1 MGHELT
7 LPAREDI
14 ARALPPWLDTATA
27 ALVADLV
34 VTLAERFADLR
45 AVLLYGSIA
54 RHDERPLDA
63 ENPSD
68 VDLLAVFDTDDEL
81 VTVHRGLAVADAL
94 GPAFERHLDAP
105 RDVQVML
112 ASRGLREWDV
122 TFLANVAR
130 DGWALLA
137 RGPLPRPLRQGEPG
151 ASGARAKAGV

>member
-1 MGHELT
+1 MGDDLT
-7 LPAREDI
+7 LPARDEI
-14 ARALPPWLDTATA
+14 ARALPPWLETATA

-54 RHDERPLDA
+54 RHDERPVDA
-63 ENPSD
+63 ESPSD

-81 VTVHRGLAVADAL
+81 VTVHRGLAVAEAL
-94 GPAFERHLDAP
+94 GGAFERHLDAP

-112 ASRGLREWDV
+112 ASRGLREWDS
-122 TFLANVAR
+122 TFVANVAR

-137 RGPLPRPLRQGEPG
+137 RGPLPHPLRQGALG
-151 ASGARAKAGV
+151 TS